1 MDAIQPTFDPARD
14 YPKWTADCST
24 CKAIWYQFTHPDSA
38 PEVSLGFYDEALS
51 TTCPNHKILV
61 QKFIAYIRSKG
72 IDEERYNIGDL
83 GLYKRGGFHREV
95 SLLASI
101 SKSGQGWKLLLLN
114 KPDVPKHPGNG
125 RILDPHW
132 ADVEA
137 VKGWKHKCLSSH
149 GAKCQNLL
157 KVSSARP
164 AWLLDVQNQC
174 IVSGDECSSY
184 VALSYTYG
192 SYTQPKITSGDFE
205 MLQEPFSLASTTFSA
220 YISPIIRH
228 AMYLTSKIDERY
240 LWADALCVTHHDP
253 EAASEQLAT
262 MGTIY
267 ANAVVTIIAVDGDSQ
282 SGIPGL
288 KGISN
293 PRGIQK
299 EAIPFG
305 DKTILVRN
313 TDINSMGRVGSNYY
327 HNRGWTFQEYS
338 FSSRKIVLLDH
349 ELHWMC
355 ACTTWHEEVTLYTE
369 IDHIFS
375 YQFDLLTAGF
385 PADFCLTQY
394 AMDYNQRFLTF
405 QEDALPAISGLLSV
419 LSRSFEGGFL
429 YGIPEMFFEH
439 SLGWWGMDMQRR
451 VSSDRPTEKQF
462 AFSGLPSWS
471 WLGWQGY
478 VFYREQTAIRVWSNP
493 IEEAFPITEWY
504 TSNSPSDPPDLR
516 RRIRSTWYEKRDG
529 FKDFAKPMPP
539 GWSRRETSSPRAHP
553 DGCEKYVFQHESF
566 QKWLGKPLEWYYPFP
581 IHEINASTPPSMP
594 DQTQYLFCE
603 TFQTTLPCYR
613 GDSPNLILRANI
625 CGQSGEMIGRL
636 GLVNKDSWM
645 RFPEEGDGTEA
656 GLQVDLVA
664 ICKLKRYTKPK
675 ENFVAV
681 DLPQTTEDLYSVLWI
696 EWKDGIAYR
705 LASGEVIAEEW
716 EKLDLKKI
724 SLILG

>member
-1 MDAIQPTFDPARD
+1 MDAIQPTSNPASD
-14 YPKWTADCST
+14 YPKWTSDCSA

-38 PEVSLGFYDEALS
+38 PEVNVGFYEEALS
-51 TTCPNHKILV
+51 TTCPNHKVLV

-72 IDEERYNIGDL
+72 IDEELYNIGDI
-83 GLYKRGGFHREV
+83 GLYKRGGFHRGV
-95 SLLASI
+95 SLLSSI

-114 KPDVPKHPGNG
+114 KPDVPNQPGNG
-125 RILDPHW
+125 RILDPDW

-137 VKGWKHKCLSSH
+137 VKGWKHKCLSYH

-164 AWLLDVQNQC
+164 PWLVDVQNQC
-174 IVSGDECSSY
+174 IVSGDESSSY

-192 SYTQPKITSGDFE
+192 SHTDPKITSEDFA
-205 MLQEPFSLASTTFSA
+205 MLQEPFALANTTFSA

-228 AMYLTSKIDERY
+228 AMYLTATIDERY
-240 LWADALCVTHHDP
+240 LWADALCVAHHDP

-288 KGISN
+288 EGVSN
-293 PRGIQK
+293 PRGIQQ
-299 EAIPFG
+299 ETIPFG
-305 DKTILVRN
+305 DETILVLN

-338 FSSRKIVLLDH
+338 FSSRKIVLLDG
-349 ELHWMC
+349 ELHWMF
-355 ACTTWHEEVTLYTE
+355 ASTTWHEEVTLYTG
-369 IDHIFS
+369 IDHIFR

-394 AMDYNQRFLTF
+394 AMDYNQRFLTL
-405 QEDALPAISGLLSV
+405 QEDALPVISGLLLV

-471 WLGWQGY
+471 WLGWQG
-478 VFYREQTAIRVWSNP
+478 
-493 IEEAFPITEWY
+493 
-504 TSNSPSDPPDLR
+504 
-516 RRIRSTWYEKRDG
+516 
-529 FKDFAKPMPP
+529 
-539 GWSRRETSSPRAHP
+539 
-553 DGCEKYVFQHESF
+553 
-566 QKWLGKPLEWYYPFP
+566 
-581 IHEINASTPPSMP
+581 
-594 DQTQYLFCE
+594 
-603 TFQTTLPCYR
+603 
-613 GDSPNLILRANI
+613 
-625 CGQSGEMIGRL
+625 
-636 GLVNKDSWM
+636 
-645 RFPEEGDGTEA
+645 
-656 GLQVDLVA
+656 
-664 ICKLKRYTKPK
+664 
-675 ENFVAV
+675 
-681 DLPQTTEDLYSVLWI
+681 
-696 EWKDGIAYR
+696 
-705 LASGEVIAEEW
+705 GEVIAEGW

-724 SLILG
+724 SLIHG